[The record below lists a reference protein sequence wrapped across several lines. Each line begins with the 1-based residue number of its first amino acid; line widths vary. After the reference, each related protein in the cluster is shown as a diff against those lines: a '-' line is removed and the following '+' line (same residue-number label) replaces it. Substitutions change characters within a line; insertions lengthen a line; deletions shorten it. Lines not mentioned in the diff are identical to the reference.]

1 MTESESS
8 PSRGVWK
15 IVLAVLFLLALA
27 GAAGWYW
34 NEFMR
39 GVVSSN
45 DARLDGQL
53 LDIAPQTNGTLT
65 EVYTQEGD
73 TVEEGQLLFALDQKT
88 RKVAL
93 AKAEASVETALAGLA
108 VSKAQYEKCV
118 NGVRPGEIWIA
129 EAVRERA
136 KAAENLAEAE
146 WHRVKALHNERVM
159 TRSARDKV
167 RSNWEAAT
175 HARIEFDRRLAL
187 LKKGSRPEDINVA
200 RATVEMRQAQLSVAE
215 AAVKLA
221 RINLSQ
227 TEVRAPF
234 NGVVVRRWQ
243 DPGAIISP
251 ARPVLTIMNPSTLH
265 VTANIEEKFLNRI
278 AVGDKVEISID
289 AYPDL
294 EMTGRIDKILPATN
308 SQFGLLP
315 TGGSSGAFIKVAQRV
330 SIRIT
335 VDEFPDLLLGPGL
348 SVEIRVL
355 VDQRNII
362 HKPILAHER

>member
-8 PSRGVWK
+8 PSRGGWK

-45 DARLDGQL
+45 DARLGGQL
-53 LDIAPQTNGTLT
+53 LDIAPQTSGTLT
-65 EVYTQEGD
+65 GVYTREGD
-73 TVEEGQLLFALDQKT
+73 TVKEGQLLFALNQES

-93 AKAEASVETALAGLA
+93 AKAEASVETALASLA
-108 VSKAQYEKCV
+108 VSKAQNDKLV
-118 NGVRPGEIWIA
+118 HGVRPGEIRIA
-129 EAVRERA
+129 EAVRERT
-136 KAAENLAEAE
+136 KTAENLAEAE
-146 WHRVKALHNERVM
+146 WNRVKALHNTRVM
-159 TRSARDKV
+159 TRSARDRV
-167 RSNWEAAT
+167 RSSWVAAT
-175 HARIEFDRRLAL
+175 HVRIESDRRLAL
-187 LKKGSRPEDINVA
+187 LKEGSRPEDLNAA
-200 RATVEMRQAQLSVAE
+200 RATVEMRKAQLSGAE

-221 RINLSQ
+221 LINLSQ

-234 NGVVVRRWQ
+234 DGVVVRRWQ

-251 ARPVLTIMNPSTLH
+251 ARPVLTIMNPSSLH
-265 VTANIEEKFLNRI
+265 VTANIEEKFLSRI

-289 AYPDL
+289 AYPDV
-294 EMTGRIDKILPATN
+294 EMTGRVDKILPATN

-315 TGGSSGAFIKVAQRV
+315 TGGSSGAFIKVAQRI

-348 SVEIRVL
+348 SVGIRVI
-355 VDQRNII
+355 VAQRNII
-362 HKPILAHER
+362 HKPILAQE

>member
-45 DARLDGQL
+45 DARIDGQL
-53 LDIAPQTNGTLT
+53 LDITPETGGTLT
-65 EVYTQEGD
+65 EVYAREGD
-73 TVEEGQLLFALDQKT
+73 TVKEGQLLFALDQKT

-108 VSKAQYEKCV
+108 VSKAQYEKVV
-118 NGVRPGEIWIA
+118 NGVRPGEIRIA
-129 EAVRERA
+129 EAVRERT

-146 WHRVKALHNERVM
+146 WNRVKALHNERVM

-167 RSNWEAAT
+167 RSSWVAAT
-175 HARIEFDRRLAL
+175 HARIESDRRLAL
-187 LKKGSRPEDINVA
+187 LKKGSRPEDLNAA
-200 RATVEMRQAQLSVAE
+200 RATVEMRKAQLAGAA

-227 TEVRAPF
+227 TVVRAPF

-243 DPGAIISP
+243 DPGAAISP
-251 ARPVLTIMNPSTLH
+251 ARPVLTLMNPSTLH

-289 AYPDL
+289 AYPDIA
-294 EMTGRIDKILPATN
+294 MTGRIDKILPATN

-330 SIRIT
+330 SVRIT

-362 HKPILAHER
+362 HKPILANE